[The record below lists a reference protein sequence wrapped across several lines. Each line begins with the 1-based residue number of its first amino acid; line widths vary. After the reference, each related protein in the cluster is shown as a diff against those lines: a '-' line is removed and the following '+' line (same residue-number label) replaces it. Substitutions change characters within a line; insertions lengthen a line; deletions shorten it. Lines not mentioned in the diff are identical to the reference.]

1 MRDYCTQHL
10 SVKTLLLV
18 FLYLCN
24 LDLYYFPQDDYVF
37 VSALVLLVS
46 TLLIFKFLTP
56 FPKIGIFVHTMV
68 SAGGDL
74 LNFMAVLS
82 ILLFGYAI
90 MGHLLFGHVIESYST
105 VSAAAESA
113 IFFSIGDVDYESLV
127 AASSYTAAAIY
138 FYSFLFIITI
148 VVMQMVIA
156 IIFNAYDGLR
166 ELINVSEELYVRP
179 VLVRKLLLGREPSI
193 WETNTP
199 LFDVLK
205 RQFSQM
211 SWKNI
216 TSPFS
221 QRVHPLDSATGGKA
235 LDAENFSDDDLLN
248 LFDAQHVFRV
258 YGILSPTLESEIVSV
273 KKAVAAERLKEAVAS
288 GANPAQAASDIEQR
302 HSEIDPWSLDTRE
315 FCALLHALDE
325 RDDEVNMNDSTEL
338 RIAQHIFSSYGRQK
352 TSKLKGRGGLI
363 QKIDGLSKEM
373 GEKLDSILR
382 LIQDNDGKIGDTG
395 NAVDAKSSSS
405 QKSILKSKEA
415 ESVKSDYDGLH
426 APATRM
432 DPPATGFFGRPL
444 DRTNIQNN
452 DSPTHSRS
460 VTSLSGLRKMRR
472 GKSVAVLNNDH
483 MSTFVEDLDELDE
496 SSEFM

>member
-1 MRDYCTQHL
+1 
-10 SVKTLLLV
+10 V
-18 FLYLCN
+18 
-24 LDLYYFPQDDYVF
+24 YFFRQDDYVF
-37 VSALVLLVS
+37 VSALILLVS

-127 AASSYTAAAIY
+127 AASSYAAAAIY

-179 VLVRKLLLGREPSI
+179 VLVRKVLLGREPSI

-199 LFDVLK
+199 LFDVMK
-205 RQFSQM
+205 RHFSQM
-211 SWKNI
+211 SWGLI
-216 TSPFS
+216 TNPFS
-221 QRVHPLDSATGGKA
+221 RRVHPPDLPAGGRK

-258 YGILSPTLESEIVSV
+258 YGILSPTLEGDIVSV
-273 KKAVAAERLKEAVAS
+273 KKLVAAERMKEAVAS
-288 GANPAQAASDIEQR
+288 GSDPTEAANDIEQR
-302 HSEIDPWSLDTRE
+302 HSEIDPWSLDSRE

-325 RDDEVNMNDSTEL
+325 RDVAVNVDDSAEM
-338 RIAQHIFSSYGRQK
+338 RIAQSIFDAYGRKK
-352 TSKLKGRGGLI
+352 TAKLKGRGGLI
-363 QKIDGLSKEM
+363 QKIDGLNKEI
-373 GEKLDSILR
+373 GEKLDTLMR
-382 LIQDNDGKIGDTG
+382 LAQESNRKSG
-395 NAVDAKSSSS
+395 NTDSDKDAELSS
-405 QKSILKSKEA
+405 QEAKQRSDKA
-415 ESVKSDYDGLH
+415 ESLISENEEVGASVSGS
-426 APATRM
+426 T
-432 DPPATGFFGRPL
+432 DPPASGFFTGPL
-444 DRTNIQNN
+444 DRTILRNGT
-452 DSPTHSRS
+452 SPSQSRS
-460 VTSLSGLRKMRR
+460 VTGLSSLRKMRKGR
-472 GKSVAVLNNDH
+472 SVALLNNTQ
-483 MSTFVEDLDELDE
+483 MASFIEDLDEVDE
-496 SSEFM
+496 SFDST

>member
-1 MRDYCTQHL
+1 VRIL
-10 SVKTLLLV
+10 
-18 FLYLCN
+18 
-24 LDLYYFPQDDYVF
+24 QDDYVF

-74 LNFMAVLS
+74 LNFTAVLS

-127 AASSYTAAAIY
+127 AASSYAAAAIY

-205 RQFSQM
+205 RHISQL
-211 SWKNI
+211 SWKKLTTPI
-216 TSPFS
+216 IA
-221 QRVHPLDSATGGKA
+221 RVHPHDSVTGGKT

-258 YGILSPTLESEIVSV
+258 YGILSPTLEGEIISV
-273 KKAVAAERLKEAVAS
+273 KKSVAAERLKEAVAS
-288 GANPAQAASDIEQR
+288 GADPTQAANDIERR

-325 RDDEVNMNDSTEL
+325 RDDEVNVNDSTEM
-338 RIAQHIFSSYGRQK
+338 RIAQHIFNAYGRQK
-352 TSKLKGRGGLI
+352 ASKRKGRGGLM
-363 QKIDGLSKEM
+363 QRLDGLNKEM
-373 GEKLDSILR
+373 SEKLDTILR
-382 LIQDNDGKIGDTG
+382 LTQEYNGNGGETENDE
-395 NAVDAKSSSS
+395 DAKTSS
-405 QKSILKSKEA
+405 QKSKISSEKA
-415 ESVKSDYDGLH
+415 ESSVAENEDVGASLSVRTDVQG
-426 APATRM
+426 A
-432 DPPATGFFGRPL
+432 GFFSGPL
-444 DRTNIQNN
+444 DRTSLQSNE
-452 DSPTHSRS
+452 SPSHSRS
-460 VTSLSGLRKMRR
+460 VSSLSGLRKMRR
-472 GKSVAVLNNDH
+472 GQSVAVLKNDH
-483 MSTFVEDLDELDE
+483 MSTFVEDLDEQDE
-496 SSEFM
+496 SSELM